1 MATFLNQ
8 SAIAHSYP
16 KKRDIFGIC
25 INRKEDILIKDVN
38 AGKIRSVI
46 SDWIDTEDRN
56 ASLVILPILAGAKVS
71 AIILGSLDTGSIQLS
86 KGDLRRLKDL
96 RLLLTKLEGQAQ
108 QSVPG

>member
-1 MATFLNQ
+1 MA
-8 SAIAHSYP
+8 
-16 KKRDIFGIC
+16 D
-25 INRKEDILIKDVN
+25 
-38 AGKIRSVI
+38 
-46 SDWIDTEDRN
+46 
-56 ASLVILPILAGAKVS
+56 AKVS